1 MTDSAEGASAEAG
14 PPATFGEGEFR
25 AATGA
30 TDAQMDDLRSYLA
43 LLSERS
49 AVMNLVGPSALGEFW
64 LRHAWDSAQIL
75 DMAPDAKV
83 WADIGAGAG
92 FPGVI
97 LAIFLKGDPSAEVH
111 LVESMA
117 KRCRFLAEV
126 VEALALPAR
135 VHNLR
140 AEDARLTGVEVVTA
154 RACAPMSRLLG
165 FARPF
170 FRQGAVGIFLK
181 GKDAAAEIADARRT
195 WSFRA
200 ALTPSRSDPS
210 GHIVKVE
217 GLSRV

>member
-1 MTDSAEGASAEAG
+1 VTALAEAR
-14 PPATFGEGEFR
+14 PSAVFGE
-25 AATGA
+25 AAFQMA
-30 TDAQMDDLRSYLA
+30 AEASDAQMADLRSYLA

-64 LRHAWDSAQIL
+64 LRHAWDSAQL
-75 DMAPDAKV
+75 LAVAPEAKV

-97 LAIFLKGDPSAEVH
+97 LAILLKGEPSAKVH

-117 KRCRFLAEV
+117 KRCRFLTEV
-126 VEALALPAR
+126 VEALALPAM
-135 VHNLR
+135 VHNMR
-140 AEDARLTGVEVVTA
+140 AEDARLKGVEVVTA

-165 FARPF
+165 FAQPF

-181 GKDAAAEIADARRT
+181 GKDAATEIADARRT

-200 ALTPSRSDPS
+200 ALSPSRSDPS

>member
-1 MTDSAEGASAEAG
+1 VTALAEARPSPVFGEAAFQMAAGAS
-14 PPATFGEGEFR
+14 
-25 AATGA
+25 
-30 TDAQMDDLRSYLA
+30 DAQMADLRSYLA

-64 LRHAWDSAQIL
+64 LRHAWDSAQL
-75 DMAPDAKV
+75 LSVAPEAKV

-92 FPGVI
+92 FPGLI
-97 LAIFLKGDPSAEVH
+97 LAILLKGQPSAKVH

-117 KRCRFLAEV
+117 KRCRFLTEV
-126 VEALALPAR
+126 VEALALPAM
-135 VHNLR
+135 VHNMR

-165 FARPF
+165 FAQPF

-181 GKDAAAEIADARRT
+181 GKDAATEIADARRT

-200 ALTPSRSDPS
+200 ALSPSRSDPS